1 MRVLIA
7 DDESHIVM
15 ELEYILSHMEDVK
28 VLKSCTSGNAA
39 LEAIVKLAVQ
49 PHNFGV

>member
-28 VLKSCTSGNAA
+28 VLKG
-39 LEAIVKLAVQ
+39 
-49 PHNFGV
+49 